1 MRVGAMPP
9 LSRAQGEGGSGGE
22 GVRGETMKIAKTTV
36 FVLGDPPPPG
46 PVDERIEALAFLRI
60 ETDEGIGGLSEI
72 FAVPPGVARAVLD
85 GPDSFFGR
93 LLVGQDFATPEQ
105 ARTRLY
111 DSMLH
116 GNRRGWAVICMG
128 AVEVAL
134 WDVYGKALGRPVYEL
149 LGGAERSVHQ
159 VTDPRQR
166 REVVPYCTI
175 VSTTNDRASVLTEQI
190 EKVRLLRDRG
200 YRAVKVEP
208 MESAPETIVE
218 LARLARA
225 ELGSDRLLCVDVGYL
240 WNDVGTALRVAE
252 RLAEHDVFFLETP
265 FPVDALDAYRR
276 LSAGTRLRIAAGE
289 HTVTRWEFLDL
300 MDWGGVTVAQP
311 YMTTV
316 GGLSEAKRVVDLAQ
330 PRGVL
335 VCPGNWSTGVL
346 GAATVHLAAYSPIT
360 PIFEFVAPEAYWSP
374 LRRAIAEVSL
384 PVVDGAIQ
392 LPTAAGI
399 GVDLPDDL
407 VAHFR
412 VG

>member
-1 MRVGAMPP
+1 
-9 LSRAQGEGGSGGE
+9 
-22 GVRGETMKIAKTTV
+22 MKIAKTTV

-60 ETDEGIGGLSEI
+60 ATDEGIGGLSEI

-134 WDVYGKALGRPVYEL
+134 WDIYGKILGRPVYEL
-149 LGGAERSVHQ
+149 LGGAERAVHQ
-159 VTDPRQR
+159 LTDPRQR

-175 VSTTNDRASVLTEQI
+175 ISTTNKRADVLTEQI
-190 EKVRLLRDRG
+190 DKVRLLRDRG

-225 ELGSDRLLCVDVGYL
+225 ELGPDRLLCVDVGYL

-252 RLAEHDVFFLETP
+252 RLVEHDVFFLETP

-276 LSAGTRLRIAAGE
+276 LSAGTGLRIAAGE

-300 MDWGGVTVAQP
+300 MDRGGVTVAQP

-330 PRGVL
+330 PRGAL

-384 PVVDGAIQ
+384 PVVDGAIR

>member
-9 LSRAQGEGGSGGE
+9 LSLCAGEGGSGGE

-93 LLVGQDFATPEQ
+93 LL
-105 ARTRLY
+105 
-111 DSMLH
+111 
-116 GNRRGWAVICMG
+116 
-128 AVEVAL
+128 
-134 WDVYGKALGRPVYEL
+134 
-149 LGGAERSVHQ
+149 
-159 VTDPRQR
+159 
-166 REVVPYCTI
+166 
-175 VSTTNDRASVLTEQI
+175 
-190 EKVRLLRDRG
+190 RDRG

-225 ELGSDRLLCVDVGYL
+225 ELGPDRLLCVDVGYL

>member
-1 MRVGAMPP
+1 
-9 LSRAQGEGGSGGE
+9 
-22 GVRGETMKIAKTTV
+22 MKIAKTTV
-36 FVLGDPPPPG
+36 FVLGDPLPPG

-111 DSMLH
+111 NSMLH

-134 WDVYGKALGRPVYEL
+134 WDIYGKILGRPVYEL

-190 EKVRLLRDRG
+190 DKVRLLRDRG

-225 ELGSDRLLCVDVGYL
+225 ELGPDRLLCVDVGYL

-252 RLAEHDVFFLETP
+252 RLIEHDVFFLETP

-276 LSAGTRLRIAAGE
+276 L
-289 HTVTRWEFLDL
+289 
-300 MDWGGVTVAQP
+300 
-311 YMTTV
+311 
-316 GGLSEAKRVVDLAQ
+316 
-330 PRGVL
+330 
-335 VCPGNWSTGVL
+335 
-346 GAATVHLAAYSPIT
+346 
-360 PIFEFVAPEAYWSP
+360 
-374 LRRAIAEVSL
+374 
-384 PVVDGAIQ
+384 
-392 LPTAAGI
+392 
-399 GVDLPDDL
+399 
-407 VAHFR
+407 
-412 VG
+412 